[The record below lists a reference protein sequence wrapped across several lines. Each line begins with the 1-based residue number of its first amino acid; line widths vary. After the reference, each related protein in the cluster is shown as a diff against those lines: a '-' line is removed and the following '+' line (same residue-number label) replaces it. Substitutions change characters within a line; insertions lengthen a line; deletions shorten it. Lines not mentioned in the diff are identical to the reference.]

1 MKHYTKD
8 GKQIEIAGHIVKPD
22 EAPQAYEILKGIDLC
37 SKNLKLQNG

>member
-22 EAPQAYEILKGIDLC
+22 EAPQAYEILKGIDNDIRRFTE
-37 SKNLKLQNG
+37 SE